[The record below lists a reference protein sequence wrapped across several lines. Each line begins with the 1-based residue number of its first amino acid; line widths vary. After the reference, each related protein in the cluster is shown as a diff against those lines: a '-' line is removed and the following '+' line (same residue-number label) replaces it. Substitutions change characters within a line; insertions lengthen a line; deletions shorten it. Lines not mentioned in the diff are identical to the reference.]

1 MGLVTPTEPVP
12 LDELGRVHFVGIG
25 GAGMSGIARI
35 MLARGT
41 KVSGSDSGAS
51 AALDELAALGA
62 RVHVGHAAGQLGDA
76 DTLVV
81 SSAIRDSNPEL
92 AEARR
97 RGLRVLHRAAALASL
112 MFGRRVIAVTGT
124 HGKTTTTSM
133 IATVLLETGAGPA
146 YAIGGVL
153 AATGTGAADGQRRV
167 TSWPRRTRATGR
179 SSCTRPTWRSSPT
192 SRPTTWT
199 TTGPRRPTAR
209 RSRPSSARIKPGGL
223 LVTSADDPGTG
234 RPRRPGPRPRAS
246 GSSRSASHR
255 TRTTGSPA

>member
-12 LDELGRVHFVGIG
+12 LAELGRVHFVGIG

-41 KVSGSDSGAS
+41 EVGGSDSGAS
-51 AALDELAALGA
+51 AAPDELGALG
-62 RVHVGHAAGQLGDA
+62 AGQLGDA
-76 DTLVV
+76 DTLVI

-124 HGKTTTTSM
+124 HGKTSTTSM

-146 YAIGGVL
+146 YANGGLL
-153 AATGTGAADGQRRV
+153 AATGTGAADE
-167 TSWPRRTRATGR
+167 
-179 SSCTRPTWRSSPT
+179 
-192 SRPTTWT
+192 
-199 TTGPRRPTAR
+199 
-209 RSRPSSARIKPGGL
+209 
-223 LVTSADDPGTG
+223 
-234 RPRRPGPRPRAS
+234 
-246 GSSRSASHR
+246 
-255 TRTTGSPA
+255 

>member
-25 GAGMSGIARI
+25 VAGISGIALI
-35 MLARGT
+35 MLDRGT

-62 RVHVGHAAGQLGDA
+62 RVHGGHAAGQLGDA

-112 MFGRRVIAVTGT
+112 MYGRRVVAVTGT
-124 HGKTTTTSM
+124 DGKTTPPWRT
-133 IATVLLETGAGPA
+133 AAGLLAPGAGPA
-146 YAIGGVL
+146 YAIGGQL
-153 AATGTGAADGQRRV
+153 AATGTGAADG
-167 TSWPRRTRATGR
+167 
-179 SSCTRPTWRSSPT
+179 
-192 SRPTTWT
+192 
-199 TTGPRRPTAR
+199 
-209 RSRPSSARIKPGGL
+209 
-223 LVTSADDPGTG
+223 
-234 RPRRPGPRPRAS
+234 PGPDFVAEADES
-246 GSSRSASHR
+246 DGSFLMYAPDMAGVHHH
-255 TRTTGSPA
+255 AA